1 MSSFGQTK
9 YEKKPK
15 CIGGCKETESFVAKS
30 GDTFQKCTKCLNLVH
45 QRLKCGHKNTENAT
59 SQSEANNGRVYV
71 KCNDCRQFIRWLDAD
86 PSGASSSAGS
96 ATATQSFAYAEK
108 AEMEKLIAAV
118 SVLAERVAKC
128 EAKLE
133 AKLEAAEVPGA
144 KRARVAA
151 STQEGKE

>member
-1 MSSFGQTK
+1 MSSFGTSSK
-9 YEKKPK
+9 YEKKLK

-59 SQSEANNGRVYV
+59 SQSEANNGRIYV

-86 PSGASSSAGS
+86 PAAGASAGS
-96 ATATQSFAYAEK
+96 ATATQSFAQNTYAEK

-118 SVLAERVAKC
+118 SVLAERVAK
-128 EAKLE
+128 LE
-133 AKLEAAEVPGA
+133 SVPGPEPGA
-144 KRARVAA
+144 KRARTQAQD
-151 STQEGKE
+151 TQEAKD